1 MLVAVLLSWH
11 RPSHHCSIGL
21 ARMAGAQDLI
31 TLIHF
36 FSPWYISTE
45 LQSDFSSA
53 HCYLVALVWGISFRS
68 LYSFTRYIAKI
79 IVWYVRLIWVPHLF
93 YIISRSLHPSYHVIF
108 HPQHAAGCPW
118 TFMMLWTQCSHTYA
132 TPMPFP
138 APICPDLKI
147 KSSLLYRDCR
157 SSEIADY
164 SVHRDL
170 GPSEYH

>member
-1 MLVAVLLSWH
+1 MCIIFEQKKTKHVAWTVSLSAMLEAVLLSWH

-108 HPQHAAGCPW
+108 HPQQAAGCPW
-118 TFMMLWTQCSHTYA
+118 TFMMLWTQCSHTY
-132 TPMPFP
+132 
-138 APICPDLKI
+138 DLPCTHLSRFEDKI
-147 KSSLLYRDCR
+147 L
-157 SSEIADY
+157 
-164 SVHRDL
+164 
-170 GPSEYH
+170 PSI